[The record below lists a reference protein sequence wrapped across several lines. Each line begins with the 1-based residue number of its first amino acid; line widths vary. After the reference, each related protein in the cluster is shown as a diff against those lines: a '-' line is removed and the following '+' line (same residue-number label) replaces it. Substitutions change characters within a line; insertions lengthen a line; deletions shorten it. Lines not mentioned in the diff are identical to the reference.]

1 MSLSS
6 RTNPCEM
13 RKKGDVNIQ
22 TVYAWIIGRCPNLS
36 LSIRTTE
43 CFDHWKV
50 PQVCPYTSAR
60 LYAWTECPRWKV
72 SPSIS
77 CVESIRAT
85 HIRAVRSQATSVV
98 KRRVRVIPS
107 MDTTVECTHGGDRSD
122 GSPLLESVVSPVRI
136 ASIVAATWLGGA
148 RRRGR
153 PLAGRAEPLTR

>member
-13 RKKGDVNIQ
+13 IKKGDVNIQ

-43 CFDHWKV
+43 CFDHWKM

-77 CVESIRAT
+77 CVFELRMFVQCDPRLHLS
-85 HIRAVRSQATSVV
+85 S
-98 KRRVRVIPS
+98 RVRVIPS